1 MNDVLV
7 DVILPLV
14 LSVMMYT
21 MGLTLRMDDF
31 RRVGRKPKAF
41 FLGVV
46 NQMLV
51 LPVAVFVLVGLS
63 GLRPEF
69 AVGFMILAA
78 CPGGITSNVMSHYAR
93 GDTALSI
100 SLTAIISLVS
110 FMTLPLIVAFSMGHF
125 MTAENGTDFPMMR
138 IALSLFVINVI
149 PVGLGMLTLAKL
161 PNLAGKIA
169 PWFDRITVVLFV
181 VVVVGAVRRNWDL
194 VVTNMAELGG
204 TSLLICVIMLAI
216 GYVTARLARLDKAQ
230 ATTISLETGVQNAA
244 TAILIGGTILGSELL
259 YLPGAIYGVCMY
271 LPAGLLLLIAR
282 YVVNKR
288 GVTAT

>member
-41 FLGVV
+41 FLGAA

-51 LPVAVFVLVGLS
+51 LPLAVFGIMSFSGLS
-63 GLRPEF
+63 PEF
-69 AVGFMILAA
+69 AVGFMILAT

-100 SLTAIISLVS
+100 SLTATISLVS

-125 MTAENGTDFPMMR
+125 MGSDPAADFPMMR

-149 PVGLGMLTLAKL
+149 PVGLGMLTLHKL
-161 PNLAGKIA
+161 PGLAARIA
-169 PWFDRITVVLFV
+169 PWFDRITVLLFI

-194 VVTNMAELGG
+194 VVANMAELGG
-204 TSLLICVIMLAI
+204 TSLLICVAMLAI
-216 GYVTARLARLDKAQ
+216 GFVTARLARLDKAQ

-271 LPAGLLLLIAR
+271 LPAGLLLLYAR
-282 YVVNKR
+282 YRVNR
-288 GVTAT
+288 QAAT